1 MLGKLFRSRGV
12 ARAAV
17 AGLTVGMAAL
27 AGLSLWGTAGTASAT
42 DEIRQIDG
50 VSSHWAQV
58 SMLVDVEHDALED
71 YLRAGTEIGRQPLI
85 AALGSAGPSLTWLQT
100 AAGPEEAHRA
110 VSVSRTYQAY
120 TQTLRQLVAAG
131 NRGDRARVQLFAEQ
145 AGLSA
150 SSLRKQC
157 LTNTERKRQDLNSYI
172 AMVDQHNQRLRLAAE
187 IIGVV
192 DFLLLALC
200 ALALLNHQRRTERQA
215 VESRHQA
222 LHDSLTGVANRTLL
236 ADRMERALTSAAR
249 RGNLVGLLLLDLDR
263 FKEINDTLGHHH
275 GDLLLREVAAR
286 ILQVTRDQDTVARLG
301 GDEFAVLLPEVASE
315 ESILRV
321 AQRILDVLRGPADL
335 GGTVVDISAS
345 IGAALYPTHCDTPAQ
360 LLQHAD
366 IAMYAAK
373 RGQLGTVVYD
383 QQVNNHSF
391 QQLSLFGELR
401 QAIDSDE
408 LVLHFQPKIDASTGR
423 CRGVE
428 ALVRWQHPKRGL
440 LPPGEFIPLAERTD
454 LIRPL
459 TDWVMR
465 AAMRQHQAWRDS
477 GLVLPI
483 AVNVPATCLL
493 DYAFPEQ
500 VAGLLEEYGMAPGLL
515 TLEITESAM
524 ITDQTRAAR
533 ILERLHHLGTRL
545 SIDDFGAGY
554 SSMSHLQTMPLDE
567 LKIDR
572 RFIATLGRSEK
583 DAAIVRAILEMAHV
597 LQVAVVAEGVE
608 DRATWTS
615 LRAMGCDAAQGYHF
629 CRPLPVG
636 ELVAWLADQP
646 GPPAAEL
653 PAQRV
658 GATE

>member
-1 MLGKLFRSRGV
+1 M

-27 AGLSLWGTAGTASAT
+27 AGLALWGTAGTASAT
-42 DEIRQIDG
+42 NEIRKIDV

-71 YLRAGTEIGRQPLI
+71 YLRAGSEIGRQPLI

-110 VSVSRTYQAY
+110 VSVARTYQAY
-120 TQTLRQLVAAG
+120 TQTLQELVAAG

-157 LTNTERKRQDLNSYI
+157 LTNTERKRQELNTYI

-236 ADRMERALTSAAR
+236 ADRMERALATAAR
-249 RGNLVGLLLLDLDR
+249 RGDLVGLLLLDLDR

-275 GDLLLREVAAR
+275 GDLLLREVAERHPAGHPRPGHGGPAR
-286 ILQVTRDQDTVARLG
+286 RGRVRGAAAGGRLG
-301 GDEFAVLLPEVASE
+301 GVASCGWR
-315 ESILRV
+315 SACSTCCAPR
-321 AQRILDVLRGPADL
+321 P
-335 GGTVVDISAS
+335 ISAGPS
-345 IGAALYPTHCDTPAQ
+345 CTSARASVPPCTRRTATPRPQ

-383 QQVNNHSF
+383 QQVDHDSF

-401 QAIDSDE
+401 QAIDGDE
-408 LVLHFQPKIDASTGR
+408 LVLHYQPKIDASTGR
-423 CRGVE
+423 CGGVE

-440 LPPGEFIPLAERTD
+440 LPPGEFIPLAERTE

-465 AAMRQHQAWRDS
+465 AAMRQHRAWRDG

-483 AVNVPATCLL
+483 AVNVAANCLL
-493 DYAFPEQ
+493 DDAFPEQ

-524 ITDQTRAAR
+524 ITDQTRAAG

-545 SIDDFGAGY
+545 SIDDFGTGY

-572 RFIATLGRSEK
+572 RFVATLDRSEK

-597 LQVAVVAEGVE
+597 LRVAVVAEGVE

-636 ELVAWLADQP
+636 ELLAWLADQP
-646 GPPAAEL
+646 GPPAAEVSTQ
-653 PAQRV
+653 PV
-658 GATE
+658 GVTE